1 MLRRI
6 TIINIISLLILFKFP
21 TIYPTFLNKFMKI
34 KLLFEKLNVS
44 NYVPEHWGT
53 DRFIESGIMRSV
65 WPVTLSLI
73 NLKKS
78 NHRVVK

>member
-1 MLRRI
+1 
-6 TIINIISLLILFKFP
+6 
-21 TIYPTFLNKFMKI
+21 MKI

>member
-34 KLLFEKLNVS
+34 KLLLLNVS
-44 NYVPEHWGT
+44 NYVPGHWGT